1 MNRVFEYG
9 IVAAI
14 AASMVLSGCA
24 KEIPIPIVV
33 EPEAERP
40 AQSTEGSL
48 WPGETSRSTL
58 FSDKKAQRIGD
69 IITVHLIEKT
79 TARNSTS
86 GKSSRSQRNSLS
98 ANILRTDPWE
108 GSVSG
113 GSSYRGSGDS
123 SRSEAFYSTIS
134 AMITE
139 VLPNG
144 LLRVEGQRQ
153 LKINNEDQYIKVAG
167 LVRPEDINFDNSI
180 LSNKIANAKITYDG
194 VGDLD
199 RTASGGWGTKLMNYV
214 WPF

>member
-24 KEIPIPIVV
+24 KEIPLPVV
-33 EPEAERP
+33 VDPEPERP
-40 AQSTEGSL
+40 TQSTEGSI

-69 IITVHLIEKT
+69 IITIHLVEKT
-79 TARNSTS
+79 TAKNSAKS
-86 GKSSRSQRNSLS
+86 ISSRKQRNSFA
-98 ANILRTDPWE
+98 ANILRADPWE
-108 GSVSG
+108 GSISG
-113 GSSYRGSGDS
+113 GTSYRGTGDS

-153 LKINNEDQYIKVAG
+153 LKINNEDQYIRVAG

-180 LSNKIANAKITYDG
+180 ISTKIANAKITYDG
-194 VGDLD
+194 VGDLN
-199 RTASGGWGTKLMNYV
+199 RSATGGWGTTLLNYI

>member
-14 AASMVLSGCA
+14 AASMLLSGCA
-24 KEIPIPIVV
+24 KEIPLPAVV
-33 EPEAERP
+33 DPEPERP
-40 AQSTEGSL
+40 SQPTEGSL
-48 WPGETSRSTL
+48 WPGETSRSSL
-58 FSDKKAQRIGD
+58 FSDKKAQRVGD
-69 IITVHLIEKT
+69 IITVHLMEKT

-86 GKSSRSQRNSLS
+86 TKSSRSQRNSFG

-108 GSVSG
+108 GSISG

-153 LKINNEDQYIKVAG
+153 LKINNENQYIKVAG

-180 LSNKIANAKITYDG
+180 LSNKIANANIIYDG

-199 RTASGGWGTKLMNYV
+199 RTARGSWGTTLLNYI